1 MYILDNAVQTRYQ
14 HVMEIETLLTKSFNW
29 RFEQQKSIDKDFEAI
44 RLFAGQSD
52 GIEGMLIEQYGELIL
67 ASLYNSELSNSK
79 DRILEF
85 LNLYFPKKSILIKA
99 RDEMNA
105 GKFVYT
111 NNDKYST
118 DSILSC
124 IENGLKYE
132 IHTDPRHDYGLY
144 LDTKAARNY
153 LRANSKN
160 KNVLNLFSYTCA
172 FGIAAMKG
180 DAKSVTNIDPNK
192 EYLEW
197 GQHSADLN
205 QIQFKKY
212 PDTTQAYLAR
222 HNRRLESGKDS
233 PYDLI
238 VVDPPAFLVGR
249 GSNRLARNL
258 WPTWMQA
265 LKDSRCR
272 EFIIIINDKSL
283 GRQKNLSDF
292 FTQGLGESIEIIPIK
307 QSFDVIGQELNSTN
321 DPFYFNPAIFSI
333 KKYD

>member
-1 MYILDNAVQTRYQ
+1 
-14 HVMEIETLLTKSFNW
+14 MEIENLLSKSFNW
-29 RFEQQKSIDKDFEAI
+29 RFEREKSIDKDFEAI

-67 ASLYNSELSNSK
+67 TSLYNSKLSK
-79 DRILEF
+79 YTERFLEF
-85 LNLYFPKKSILIKA
+85 LNSYFPNKTILIKA
-99 RDEMNA
+99 RDENTK
-105 GKFVYT
+105 GKFIYS
-111 NNDKYST
+111 NNEKYNI
-118 DSILSC
+118 DAILNC
-124 IENGLKYE
+124 VENGLKYE

-153 LRANSKN
+153 LRDNCKN

-172 FGIAAMKG
+172 FGIVEMKG
-180 DAKSVTNIDPNK
+180 AAKSVTNIDPNK

-212 PDTTQAYLAR
+212 PDTAQAYLAR
-222 HNRRLESGKDS
+222 HSRRLESGKDS
-233 PYDLI
+233 PYDII

-249 GSNRLARNL
+249 GPNRLARNL
-258 WPTWMQA
+258 WPTWMKG
-265 LKDSRCR
+265 LKDSGCH

-283 GRQKNLSDF
+283 GRQNDLSDF
-292 FTQGLGESIEIIPIK
+292 FKKGLGENIEIIPIK
-307 QSFDVIGQELNSTN
+307 QSFDVIGQEINNSD

-333 KKYD
+333 TKYD